1 MSNMRKL
8 VLASAVVVLIGGGA
22 KADTL
27 FREAADFFKFDG
39 SEFFTTTTA
48 ASFPA
53 SPQGSL
59 FFTRTLT
66 PNGNSDV
73 LFVSVFAT
81 GDERG
86 GAKSWL
92 SCQVNG
98 IPCKLSASVATDGAP
113 KGWIALHHLP
123 TGGDNDLAY
132 QWCTVIAPGPVTVDL
147 RLATSAAGSQ
157 VAIEKGHVFIDSTKL
172 GGPNRCVNVV
182 PPAGAAVASEE
193 SDPMALALK
202 ARAAKGDN
210 VAGSKNH
217 Q

>member
-27 FREAADFFKFDG
+27 IREAADFFKFDG

-48 ASFPA
+48 VSFPA

-59 FFTRTLT
+59 FYTRTLT
-66 PNGNSDV
+66 PNANSNV

-81 GDERG
+81 GDENG
-86 GAKSWL
+86 GANSWL

-98 IPCKLSASVATDGAP
+98 RPCRLSAAVATDGAP
-113 KGWIALHHLP
+113 KGWITLHHLP
-123 TGGDNDLAY
+123 PGGDNDLAY
-132 QWCTVIAPGPVTVDL
+132 QWCELLAPGPVTVDL

-157 VAIEKGHVFIDSTKL
+157 VAITKGHVFINSTKL

-182 PPAGAAVASEE
+182 PPAGATVGAEA

-210 VAGSKNH
+210 VAGSTNH

>member
-22 KADTL
+22 NADTL

-48 ASFPA
+48 VSFPG

-66 PNGNSDV
+66 PNANSNV

-81 GDERG
+81 GDESG

-92 SCQVNG
+92 SCQING
-98 IPCKLSASVATDGAP
+98 RPCKLSASIATDGAP
-113 KGWIALHHLP
+113 KGWIALHNLP
-123 TGGDNDLAY
+123 PGGDNDLAY
-132 QWCTVIAPGPVTVDL
+132 QWCALLVPGPVTVDL

-157 VAIEKGHVFIDSTKL
+157 VAITKGHVFIEFD
-172 GGPNRCVNVV
+172 
-182 PPAGAAVASEE
+182 
-193 SDPMALALK
+193 K
-202 ARAAKGDN
+202 ARWP
-210 VAGSKNH
+210 
-217 Q
+217 